1 PAVTV
6 AADHPPAAPATSTG
20 GASTTFCAGGS
31 ILLTSSSN
39 SGNQWYR
46 NGTAIG
52 GATSNTYSAT
62 ASGSYT
68 VKFTD
73 GNGCTSADSAAVNV
87 TVNQP
92 PAAPAI
98 STGGASTTF
107 CAGGSILLTSSSNSC
122 NRWYGNG
129 TAIGGA

>member
-52 GATSNTYSAT
+52 GATSNTYTAT

-73 GNGCTSADSAAVNV
+73 GNGCTSVPSAAVTV
-87 TVNQP
+87 TVNPHP
-92 PAAPAI
+92 PTPAI
-98 STGGASTTF
+98 TTGGPPTSCNGGCVTLTTPSSYSHHRSHRHTTPTGGA
-107 CAGGSILLTSSSNSC
+107 
-122 NRWYGNG
+122 
-129 TAIGGA
+129 